1 MRRRELIGVL
11 GGMAVA
17 WPLAAR
23 AQPQAKP
30 IVGYLGLAPA
40 SSNASRLDALRAGLR
55 EFGFVENNNFVFAT
69 RLADKPD
76 QMRSL
81 ASQLVQLRPAVIVS
95 SGNAASLAVKSETD
109 EIPILFS
116 VADDPVRLGL
126 VASFNRPGSNVTGV
140 SLISGSIGAKRIEL
154 LRELKAESRQI
165 AMLMNPN
172 NPAEANV
179 RNEQIQAQTA
189 GLKLLVLHA
198 ITEQEFDRAF
208 AEAVEQRAEAI
219 VVNADAFFTAHREKI
234 VELAGRY
241 KLPAMYAWREFPEI
255 GGLMS
260 YGTSLADAYR
270 QNGVYAGRIL
280 RGVKPADLPVSQPTR
295 IELTINLKT
304 AKTLGL
310 EISPK
315 LLALA
320 DAVIE

>member
-154 LRELKAESRQI
+154 LRELKAS
-165 AMLMNPN
+165 P
-172 NPAEANV
+172 V
-179 RNEQIQAQTA
+179 R
-189 GLKLLVLHA
+189 
-198 ITEQEFDRAF
+198 
-208 AEAVEQRAEAI
+208 
-219 VVNADAFFTAHREKI
+219 
-234 VELAGRY
+234 
-241 KLPAMYAWREFPEI
+241 
-255 GGLMS
+255 
-260 YGTSLADAYR
+260 
-270 QNGVYAGRIL
+270 
-280 RGVKPADLPVSQPTR
+280 SQC
-295 IELTINLKT
+295 
-304 AKTLGL
+304 
-310 EISPK
+310 S
-315 LLALA
+315 
-320 DAVIE
+320 